1 MEMYIN
7 IYDYREKMPNHR
19 PRSGPQRGC
28 KTLVVHVFSHY
39 KRTIFHILLGIVS
52 RMCEPANWA
61 ITWLLGTTTKTITRW
76 RYIQGGRNHRQK
88 RCRRPGDDTHRR
100 GAEKSLMLENKKRPP
115 DDVNR
120 RWMLFFDKGRPGGNN
135 DEGGV
140 QPRGIF
146 HSSSLTLKFP
156 VQVVCPF

>member
-1 MEMYIN
+1 MVGIIARRDAADPAMI
-7 IYDYREKMPNHR
+7 
-19 PRSGPQRGC
+19 
-28 KTLVVHVFSHY
+28 
-39 KRTIFHILLGIVS
+39 HIEG
-52 RMCEPANWA
+52 
-61 ITWLLGTTTKTITRW
+61 
-76 RYIQGGRNHRQK
+76 
-88 RCRRPGDDTHRR
+88 